1 MDPFPSRSCT
11 MPILNL
17 IVVAA
22 KLITASYKILTT
34 LILSYYLIKDTVYK
48 ERNGRKR
55 AFTS

>member
-17 IVVAA
+17 VVVAA
-22 KLITASYKILTT
+22 KLITATYKILTT
-34 LILSYYLIKDTVYK
+34 LILSYYLIKDTVYR

>member
-11 MPILNL
+11 MSILNL
-17 IVVAA
+17 IVVAS
-22 KLITASYKILTT
+22 KLITATYKILTT
-34 LILSYYLIKDTVYK
+34 LILSYYLVKDTVYK

>member
-1 MDPFPSRSCT
+1 MDPFPSRSRT
-11 MPILNL
+11 MAILNM

-22 KLITASYKILTT
+22 KLVTASYKILTT
-34 LILSYYLIKDTVYK
+34 LILSYYLIKDTVYR